1 MSNPGMSKHDI
12 SAFNESDS
20 VTMLARALEAKHT
33 IKTFFGANDKTPN
46 HDGFFELVDEE
57 QTPKK
62 QFIVQ
67 IKKVENLTPNIQ
79 GDNKGKYVYRLK
91 TNFLYYVKAKVT
103 ESPAIYFVV
112 DIELKRIFWLYLSDE
127 LLMNLDFEGHE
138 EISYPFGNENIL
150 DDIDQFTS
158 VLNQISAKR
167 NALFCHKSREE
178 IIELQDALDYINHLF
193 DYDFC
198 NIKKSVFPNLWRFGI
213 RASVTPISIGVNGK
227 VGNPVNSSV
236 LALYPQMKGTVDTGI
251 QEYSLDNINFFNHI
265 SLGGKIE
272 PIKYA
277 KEAVHKALIS
287 FFEQGIP
294 AAYLPDI
301 VLQEKIWPFI
311 EKTEKYFPESAKAN
325 TITAEELELRF
336 HLILHYIDKVL
347 SSEYLTES
355 ELHYKTTL
363 INQFLH
369 TKKPINISS
378 ILSYGEK
385 DSFIEFY
392 QTKKE
397 RPFSLHKFIL
407 DIIDKDSLETLL
419 LIDEIK
425 KRNIQEITPV
435 WKYEWY
441 TLRQME
447 KDQFLLCIND
457 ITIEWLTNLPV
468 LYNETYEKLI
478 ETPKYKFNNRI
489 IYRNC
494 CSNRNIGI
502 NRFLTIIHKYNN
514 KPFSIQCDESINQ
527 EFTEEAKEKGLSNII
542 CGILLDDFIDN
553 KMLYYES
560 LNCLMYNGIC
570 EKMGFKPKDLHIGSN
585 TFTRGLSLF

>member
-12 SAFNESDS
+12 AAFNETDS
-20 VTMLARALEAKHT
+20 VTMLTRALEANHT

-67 IKKVENLTPNIQ
+67 IKKAENLTPNIQ
-79 GDNKGKYVYRLK
+79 GENKGKYVYSLK
-91 TNFLYYVKAKVT
+91 TNFLYYVKEKVT

-112 DIELKRIFWLYLSDE
+112 DIIAKRIFWIYLSDE

-138 EISYPFGNENIL
+138 TISYPFGNEDIL
-150 DDIDQFTS
+150 DDLDQFTAA
-158 VLNQISAKR
+158 LNRISAKR

-178 IIELQDALDYINHLF
+178 IIELQDALDYINRLF

-198 NIKKSVFPNLWRFGI
+198 NIKKSLFPNLWRFGI
-213 RASVTPISIGVNGK
+213 KASDTPISIGVNGK
-227 VGNPVNSSV
+227 VGNPVDSSV
-236 LALYPQMKGTVDTGI
+236 LALYPQMKGTLDSGI
-251 QEYSLDNINFFNHI
+251 QEYSHEKSNLFNHI
-265 SLGGKIE
+265 SLGGKIK
-272 PIKYA
+272 PMKYA
-277 KEAVHKALIS
+277 KEAVHKALIR

-294 AAYLPDI
+294 AVYLPDI

-311 EKTEKYFPESAKAN
+311 EKTKKFFPESDKAN

-336 HLILHYIDKVL
+336 HLILHYIDKAL

-355 ELHYKTTL
+355 ELHFKATL

-369 TKKPINISS
+369 TKNSINISS
-378 ILSYGEK
+378 ILSYGGK
-385 DSFIEFY
+385 DSFIEFC

-397 RPFSLHKFIL
+397 SPFSLHKFIL
-407 DIIDKDSLETLL
+407 DIIDRDSLETLL
-419 LIDEIK
+419 LIEEIK
-425 KRNIQEITPV
+425 KRNIQKINRI

-447 KDQFLLCIND
+447 KDQFLSCINK
-457 ITIEWLTNLPV
+457 ITLEWLTNLPV

-478 ETPKYKFNNRI
+478 ETPKYKYNNRI

-494 CSNRNIGI
+494 CSNRITRI

-514 KPFSIQCDESINQ
+514 EPFSIQCDESISQ
-527 EFTEEAKEKGLSNII
+527 EYTKEAKENGLSNII
-542 CGILLDDFIDN
+542 SGIQLDDFIDN

-560 LNCLMYNGIC
+560 LNCLMYSGIC
-570 EKMGFKPKDLHIGSN
+570 EKLEFKPKDLHIGSN